1 MVFCLL
7 VSVLFCLS
15 SVPASAGLAY
25 LNVALDTGALSKVRI
40 DWLGCRSSAFENPT
54 SQLDAALLEKKG
66 AATSYIQCSTIP
78 YRPRDAGSST
88 PLVKVPE
95 CCTV

>member
-15 SVPASAGLAY
+15 SRASAGLAY

-40 DWLGCRSSAFENPT
+40 DWLGCRSSALENPT
-54 SQLDAALLEKKG
+54 SQLDAASLEKKG
-66 AATSYIQCSTIP
+66 AATSYIH
-78 YRPRDAGSST
+78 
-88 PLVKVPE
+88 
-95 CCTV
+95 TVQYHSIQT